1 MKRAAWA
8 ILVLTSAL
16 SLSATAFAQQKV
28 IDFGEREFENSCAD
42 CHGMD
47 AKGNG
52 ILAANLK
59 VAPPDLTLLSKNN
72 GGVFPVERIFAV
84 IDGRAQIAS
93 HGSRDMPIWGTRYAA
108 SAAEHFMSVPYVGVP
123 PNLEAYIRTRILN
136 LINYLRRIQQK

>member
-1 MKRAAWA
+1 MKWVAWA
-8 ILVLTSAL
+8 ILILTSI
-16 SLSATAFAQQKV
+16 SLSTIALAQQEAT
-28 IDFGEREFENSCAD
+28 DFGKREFENSCAD

-47 AKGNG
+47 AKGKG
-52 ILAANLK
+52 VLAANLK

-84 IDGRAQIAS
+84 IDGRTQIES
-93 HGSRDMPIWGTRYAA
+93 HGSRDMPIWGTRYAVN
-108 SAAEHFMSVPYVGVP
+108 AAEHFMSVPNVGVP

>member
-1 MKRAAWA
+1 MKWVAWA
-8 ILVLTSAL
+8 ILILTSI
-16 SLSATAFAQQKV
+16 SLSTIALAQQEAT
-28 IDFGEREFENSCAD
+28 DFGKREFENSCAD

-47 AKGNG
+47 AKGKG
-52 ILAANLK
+52 VLAANLK

-84 IDGRAQIAS
+84 IDGRTQIAS
-93 HGSRDMPIWGTRYAA
+93 HGSRDMPIWGTRYAVN
-108 SAAEHFMSVPYVGVP
+108 AAEHFMSVPNVGVP

>member
-1 MKRAAWA
+1 MKWVVWA
-8 ILVLTSAL
+8 ILILTSI
-16 SLSATAFAQQKV
+16 SLSTIAFAQQEAT
-28 IDFGEREFENSCAD
+28 DFGKREFENSCAD

-52 ILAANLK
+52 VLAANLK
-59 VAPPDLTLLSKNN
+59 VAPPDLTLLTKNN

-84 IDGRAQIAS
+84 IDGRTQIES
-93 HGSRDMPIWGTRYAA
+93 HGSRDMPIWGTRYAVN
-108 SAAEHFMSVPYVGVP
+108 AAEHFMSVPNVGVP

>member
-1 MKRAAWA
+1 MKWVVWA
-8 ILVLTSAL
+8 ILILTSI
-16 SLSATAFAQQKV
+16 SFSTIAFAQQEAT
-28 IDFGEREFENSCAD
+28 DFGKREFENSCAD

-52 ILAANLK
+52 VLAANLK
-59 VAPPDLTLLSKNN
+59 VAPPDLTLLTKNN
-72 GGVFPVERIFAV
+72 GGVFPVERIFTV
-84 IDGRAQIAS
+84 IDGRTQIAS

-108 SAAEHFMSVPYVGVP
+108 NAAEYFMSVPYVGVP

>member
-1 MKRAAWA
+1 MKWVAWA
-8 ILVLTSAL
+8 ILILTSI
-16 SLSATAFAQQKV
+16 SLSTIALAQQEAT
-28 IDFGEREFENSCAD
+28 DFGKREFENSCAD

-52 ILAANLK
+52 VLAANLK
-59 VAPPDLTLLSKNN
+59 VAPPDLTLLTKNN

-84 IDGRAQIAS
+84 IDGRTQIES
-93 HGSRDMPIWGTRYAA
+93 HGSRDMPIWGTRYAVN
-108 SAAEHFMSVPYVGVP
+108 AAEHFMSVPNVGVP

>member
-1 MKRAAWA
+1 MKWVVWT
-8 ILVLTSAL
+8 ILILTSI
-16 SLSATAFAQQKV
+16 SLSTIAFAQQEAT
-28 IDFGEREFENSCAD
+28 DFGKREFENSCAD

-52 ILAANLK
+52 VLAANLK
-59 VAPPDLTLLSKNN
+59 VAPPDLTLLTKNN

-84 IDGRAQIAS
+84 IDGRTQIES
-93 HGSRDMPIWGTRYAA
+93 HGSRDMPIWGTRYAVN
-108 SAAEHFMSVPYVGVP
+108 AAEHFMSVPNVGVP